1 MAELVYAYVSEAYG
15 ATLESSSLSAPTIA
29 VLHESRTMR
38 LSCMPVLDERN
49 TKKVL
54 IALTIYLASLFA
66 ANTLGLK
73 IAPFIFDLHVSV
85 AIFSF
90 PFVFLMTDVIGEVYG
105 KKMARFFV
113 RCGFVATALFLLY
126 SLVSMSLPWAD
137 AGLWAKDSYEQIFGV
152 SVRIAIASLVAFAI
166 AEFQD
171 VYAFFFVRAKIGA
184 RFFWLRSLIS
194 NIWSQFLDSAI
205 FMVIAFYG
213 VYSNDAL
220 IRIIITWWLFKVAMG
235 FLYTPLSYLGIR
247 ILRGK
252 DGVSAQSA

>member
-1 MAELVYAYVSEAYG
+1 
-15 ATLESSSLSAPTIA
+15 
-29 VLHESRTMR
+29 
-38 LSCMPVLDERN
+38 MPALDERN

-73 IAPFIFDLHVSV
+73 IAPFILDLHVSV

-113 RCGFVATALFLLY
+113 RCGFIATALFLAY
-126 SLVSMSLPWAD
+126 SFISISLPWAE
-137 AGLWAKDSYEQIFGV
+137 AGLWAKDSYETIFGV
-152 SVRIAIASLVAFAI
+152 TIRIAIASLVAFAI
-166 AEFQD
+166 AELQD
-171 VYAFFFVRAKIGA
+171 VYAFFWVKAKIGEK
-184 RFFWLRSLIS
+184 FFWLRSLIS

-235 FLYTPLSYLGIR
+235 FLYTPLSYLGIK

-252 DGVSAQSA
+252 ETPQTQSA